1 MEKER
6 RAPRSGWES
15 EPGSSRGAV
24 KCANHDTIV
33 IRDSLREV
41 VLKKLLKRLK
51 YMSPVFPILHIV
63 ITVNS

>member
-15 EPGSSRGAV
+15 EPGSSRGAA

-51 YMSPVFPILHIV
+51 YML
-63 ITVNS
+63 